1 MSKIGKKSKI
11 KNENKAASGSS
22 RRDFLTKGAVAG
34 VGGAAALAGAGA
46 TAAQAGDPHHGPTWD
61 REVDVIVIGAGA
73 SGLSAANAARDEGV
87 EVMLVEHHF
96 DIGGIAI
103 MSGGDIRIGG
113 GNRLQKEAG
122 IEDSANQV
130 FERWNDPIDGRYN
143 DREMVRRFADENVA
157 TFNFLESHQVNFGR
171 HGTTVPEGGR
181 PGGLSGGG

>member
-103 MSGGDIRIGG
+103 MSGGDIRIEPDHISMDVD
-113 GNRLQKEAG
+113 RHKEISLVEFNAAW
-122 IEDSANQV
+122 D
-130 FERWNDPIDGRYN
+130 DL
-143 DREMVRRFADENVA
+143 MVG
-157 TFNFLESHQVNFGR
+157 LELC
-171 HGTTVPEGGR
+171 P
-181 PGGLSGGG
+181 